1 MSRNC
6 ETGNAQ
12 WKMWCRLRRSAA
24 WNPAVLSTPHSH
36 NNIPDGT
43 MPDGLAR
50 WNSCFYPISHTHK
63 ASSQVLCWTCCI
75 SCPQLPKR
83 QLACCMPGGQGFSNT
98 TTIQV
103 PGRRGSSTSAPRR
116 CRRYRTRGLSRMPL
130 GKDTTGFRRLFS
142 AYKVKLCSSIVKPP
156 DGNSQEALTT
166 TGNQVNRH
174 GITTRRTPG
183 GSKDG

>member
-1 MSRNC
+1 MEIVVS
-6 ETGNAQ
+6 
-12 WKMWCRLRRSAA
+12 SAA
-24 WNPAVLSTPHSH
+24 QCSMEPSCLINPSLSQQYTRWHHAGWFGKMEFLSYILFPIHTKPVLKSCAGPAVSHVLSCQKGNWP
-36 NNIPDGT
+36 
-43 MPDGLAR
+43 A
-50 WNSCFYPISHTHK
+50 
-63 ASSQVLCWTCCI
+63 
-75 SCPQLPKR
+75 
-83 QLACCMPGGQGFSNT
+83 ACPGGQGFSNT

-130 GKDTTGFRRLFS
+130 GKDTTGFGRLFS

-183 GSKDG
+183 GSKDGE

>member
-1 MSRNC
+1 MQHGTQLSYQPL
-6 ETGNAQ
+6 TLTTIYPMAP
-12 WKMWCRLRRSAA
+12 CRMV
-24 WNPAVLSTPHSH
+24 WQDGIPVL
-36 NNIPDGT
+36 
-43 MPDGLAR
+43 
-50 WNSCFYPISHTHK
+50 YPISHTHK

-174 GITTRRTPG
+174 GHHDPTHARRF
-183 GSKDG
+183 